1 MPKFILIRDSS
12 GREQMV
18 HIPSLASISFGGKT
32 CFGRAIL
39 VLYYHSHKAEKYYF
53 KTWAECEAMMNRL
66 KIAVDE
72 IQKALISIQLTDDT
86 VSGTTL
92 AISAPSQ
99 VQLTET
105 PA

>member
-1 MPKFILIRDSS
+1 
-12 GREQMV
+12 
-18 HIPSLASISFGGKT
+18 
-32 CFGRAIL
+32 
-39 VLYYHSHKAEKYYF
+39 
-53 KTWAECEAMMNRL
+53 MMNRL

-86 VSGTTL
+86 VSGTKL